1 MIRHRF
7 HLRETI
13 ATIIADEEQHVEAA
27 RQGITRAR
35 QELEHYIAGDPFFLT
50 TFESYSVDT
59 GILVVDRMS
68 GASGAAGVGP

>member
-27 RQGITRAR
+27 RQGHI
-35 QELEHYIAGDPFFLT
+35 FLP
-50 TFESYSVDT
+50 ERENDLMP
-59 GILVVDRMS
+59 GE
-68 GASGAAGVGP
+68 